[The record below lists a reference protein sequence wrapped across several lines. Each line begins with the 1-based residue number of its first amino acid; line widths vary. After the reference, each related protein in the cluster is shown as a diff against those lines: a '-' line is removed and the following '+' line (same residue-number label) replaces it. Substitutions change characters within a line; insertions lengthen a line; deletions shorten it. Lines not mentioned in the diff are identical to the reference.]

1 MVVIAQPLLSIL
13 AAHDFPSTCLR
24 FSPTSSLLASGS
36 ADNTLRIISADAAL
50 HPQRH
55 QGLQLALITMLVL
68 LIAVL
73 IQLYAGDKVL
83 EVARR
88 HLHV

>member
-1 MVVIAQPLLSIL
+1 MTFQPLLSIL

-24 FSPTSSLLASGS
+24 FSPDSQVLVSGS
-36 ADNTLRIISADAAL
+36 ADNTLRIIMADQAV
-50 HPQRH
+50 HPARH
-55 QGLQLALITMLVL
+55 QGLQMALITLLIL

-73 IQLYAGDKVL
+73 VQMYAGEQVVA
-83 EVARR
+83 VARK